1 MEEIYI
7 KITDVF
13 SPELREKLEN
23 LCAENKLEV
32 MFKYISDY
40 RSTWLLRNY
49 ISELCSMCN
58 LDKTWISRI
67 TLITDEL
74 NNNAIEYWSKQWEY
88 NNMIFKLRKSWDY
101 IDLEIDVEDTWNWKN
116 SKTSKDML
124 KLKEQKEKKGFEG
137 YLWIR
142 WRWLFLIIDKIA
154 DSLEF
159 EDIENWWL
167 RVIVKKRIKK

>member
-1 MEEIYI
+1 
-7 KITDVF
+7 
-13 SPELREKLEN
+13 
-23 LCAENKLEV
+23 
-32 MFKYISDY
+32 
-40 RSTWLLRNY
+40 
-49 ISELCSMCN
+49 
-58 LDKTWISRI
+58 
-67 TLITDEL
+67 
-74 NNNAIEYWSKQWEY
+74 
-88 NNMIFKLRKSWDY
+88 MIFKLR
-101 IDLEIDVEDTWNWKN
+101 I
-116 SKTSKDML
+116 